1 MNPKK
6 ATRYYK
12 QVAEDLNI
20 EESLVEDFIE
30 FYYKNIRFCLSH
42 LIHPRINVD
51 GLGHFVAKPSWVKRS
66 IERISKSLDKYDTY
80 TFGAYAKKIRM
91 GETLDLLI
99 QLEKKILTEDQRKKS
114 IKQSKHESSLK
125 SNLGE

>member
-6 ATRYYK
+6 ATKYYK
-12 QVAEDLNI
+12 QVAEDLNT

-30 FYYKNIRFCLSH
+30 FYYKTIRFSLSY
-42 LIHPRINVD
+42 LTYPRINVE
-51 GLGHFVAKPSWVKRS
+51 GLGHFVVKPSWVRRS
-66 IERISKSLDKYDTY
+66 IDRISKSLDKHDTY
-80 TFGAYAKKIRM
+80 TFGAYAKKIRL

-99 QLEKKILTEDQRKKS
+99 ELEKKIFTEEQRKKS
-114 IKQSKHESSLK
+114 LKETKNESSIK

>member
-6 ATRYYK
+6 ATKYYK

-30 FYYKNIRFCLSH
+30 FYYKNIRFSLSH
-42 LIHPRINVD
+42 LLHPRINVE
-51 GLGHFVAKPSWVKRS
+51 GLGHFVAKSRWVRKS
-66 IERISKSLDKYDTY
+66 IEKISKNLDKHDVY
-80 TFGAYAKKIRM
+80 TFGAYAKKVRL

-99 QLEKKILTEDQRKKS
+99 QLEKKIFTEEQRKKF

>member
-6 ATRYYK
+6 ATKYYK

-30 FYYKNIRFCLSH
+30 FYYKNIRYCLSN
-42 LIHPRINVD
+42 LIHPRINID
-51 GLGHFVAKPSWVKRS
+51 GLGHFVAKPTWVRRS
-66 IERISKSLDKYDTY
+66 IEKISKGLEKHDTS
-80 TFGAYAKKIRM
+80 TFGAYAKKVRL
-91 GETLDLLI
+91 GETLVLLI
-99 QLEKKILTEDQRKKS
+99 ELEKKIFLEEQRKKS
-114 IKQSKHESSLK
+114 LKQSKYESSTK

>member
-6 ATRYYK
+6 ATKYYK

-20 EESLVEDFIE
+20 EEPLVEDFIE
-30 FYYKNIRFCLSH
+30 FYYKNIRFSLSH
-42 LIHPRINVD
+42 LTYPRINVE
-51 GLGHFVAKPSWVKRS
+51 GLGHFVVKPSWVRRS
-66 IERISKSLDKYDTY
+66 IDRISKSLDKHDTY
-80 TFGAYAKKIRM
+80 TFGAYAKKIRL

-99 QLEKKILTEDQRKKS
+99 ELEKKIFTEEQRKKS
-114 IKQSKHESSLK
+114 LKETKNESSIK

>member
-6 ATRYYK
+6 ATKYYK

-30 FYYKNIRFCLSH
+30 FYYKNIRFSLSH
-42 LIHPRINVD
+42 LTYPRINVE
-51 GLGHFVAKPSWVKRS
+51 GLGHFVVKPSWIRRS
-66 IERISKSLDKYDTY
+66 IDRISKSLDKHDTY
-80 TFGAYAKKIRM
+80 TFGAYAKKIRL

-99 QLEKKILTEDQRKKS
+99 ELEKKIFTEEQRKKS
-114 IKQSKHESSLK
+114 LKETTNESSIK

>member
-6 ATRYYK
+6 ATKYYK
-12 QVAEDLNI
+12 HVAEDLNI

-30 FYYKNIRFCLSH
+30 FYYKNIRFSLSH
-42 LIHPRINVD
+42 LTYPRINVE
-51 GLGHFVAKPSWVKRS
+51 GLGHFVVKPSWVRRS
-66 IERISKSLDKYDTY
+66 IDRISKSLDKHDTY
-80 TFGAYAKKIRM
+80 TFGAYAKKIRL

-99 QLEKKILTEDQRKKS
+99 ELEKKIFTEEQRKKS
-114 IKQSKHESSLK
+114 LKETTNESSIK